1 MHRPAPHPGR
11 RARRAPPAAV
21 NSRPVTALAIRLR
34 LGIPWARIDL
44 RRLAA
49 YRDDLDPEQFTT
61 LLTQA
66 TSDIG
71 QAQTIISLL
80 DQLDASAPQEQHDL
94 AEEER
99 PPPDTSRPLDLPWT
113 TR

>member
-1 MHRPAPHPGR
+1 MSSASPASWTPSA
-11 RARRAPPAAV
+11 ARPPAAV

-80 DQLDASAPQEQHDL
+80 DQLDASAPQEQQTC
-94 AEEER
+94 R
-99 PPPDTSRPLDLPWT
+99 
-113 TR
+113 